1 MGLEAQ
7 NLFNTP
13 EVQAELKLL
22 PLSADLACS
31 PLILQA
37 LAETANE
44 DTLETDTVHAV
55 LWSAWI
61 QHRWTSLIDILLNGV
76 NVVLLCL
83 LSLMYHGL
91 ETRVSPSNL
100 SAVLAVLYAKEV
112 IEWFLACFPECLSSG
127 LSVDVVWDTVYCGIG
142 WVVISS
148 HLGVLDLNDATLKPF
163 MAVFS
168 CLAWLRMLYS
178 LRGEAWLGPRFLPIV
193 AAIKDTAA
201 FFFITTIC
209 VMATAHGYYQIAPRA
224 EDPSPIF
231 SSLLQTFR
239 LGILGDFDLFE
250 FEGQDTEYDRV
261 DATWVPRDPEPG
273 ENFIYVHVIFFLT
286 SIGITVILMNIFIA
300 VLGQNLEL
308 FQDQAQ
314 QLFARAR
321 AKMLLGQHQHPWARL
336 WRFCC
341 ARIRRRTRDDAKS
354 LKDPFQRC
362 SCLRYVLY
370 RSLWPL
376 SILAGEQAIF
386 RSLWSECLR
395 RPRTAY
401 VLLFFCPMTFFLCL
415 ACLIPFGCCC
425 LVFRKQGLQFWF
437 RILFLGI
444 YCCSDDVL
452 HFEEWSASGCL
463 IWVFLRPDPPRE
475 ELRSTRTALDA
486 KMQKMESKVQE
497 IDSNVQNIDAKMKQM
512 DQKMDDILNLLREKL
527 PVLE

>member
-1 MGLEAQ
+1 
-7 NLFNTP
+7 
-13 EVQAELKLL
+13 
-22 PLSADLACS
+22 
-31 PLILQA
+31 
-37 LAETANE
+37 
-44 DTLETDTVHAV
+44 
-55 LWSAWI
+55 
-61 QHRWTSLIDILLNGV
+61 
-76 NVVLLCL
+76 
-83 LSLMYHGL
+83 
-91 ETRVSPSNL
+91 
-100 SAVLAVLYAKEV
+100 
-112 IEWFLACFPECLSSG
+112 
-127 LSVDVVWDTVYCGIG
+127 
-142 WVVISS
+142 
-148 HLGVLDLNDATLKPF
+148 

-273 ENFIYVHVIFFLT
+273 DSVIFFLT

-321 AKMLLGQHQHPWARL
+321 AKM
-336 WRFCC
+336 
-341 ARIRRRTRDDAKS
+341 
-354 LKDPFQRC
+354 
-362 SCLRYVLY
+362 YVLY

-444 YCCSDDVL
+444 YCGLEYVLASLAGSCSDDVL

-497 IDSNVQNIDAKMKQM
+497 I
-512 DQKMDDILNLLREKL
+512 LEKRI
-527 PVLE
+527 

>member
-1 MGLEAQ
+1 MFFEVERFKCPGLIKRMSQ
-7 NLFNTP
+7 GH
-13 EVQAELKLL
+13 EL
-22 PLSADLACS
+22 D
-31 PLILQA
+31 
-37 LAETANE
+37 
-44 DTLETDTVHAV
+44 
-55 LWSAWI
+55 
-61 QHRWTSLIDILLNGV
+61 
-76 NVVLLCL
+76 VVL
-83 LSLMYHGL
+83 
-91 ETRVSPSNL
+91 E
-100 SAVLAVLYAKEV
+100 
-112 IEWFLACFPECLSSG
+112 
-127 LSVDVVWDTVYCGIG
+127 
-142 WVVISS
+142 
-148 HLGVLDLNDATLKPF
+148 
-163 MAVFS
+163 
-168 CLAWLRMLYS
+168 
-178 LRGEAWLGPRFLPIV
+178 
-193 AAIKDTAA
+193 
-201 FFFITTIC
+201 
-209 VMATAHGYYQIAPRA
+209 
-224 EDPSPIF
+224 
-231 SSLLQTFR
+231 
-239 LGILGDFDLFE
+239 
-250 FEGQDTEYDRV
+250 
-261 DATWVPRDPEPG
+261 VPRSSQKCSKSK
-273 ENFIYVHVIFFLT
+273 VIFFLT

-444 YCCSDDVL
+444 YCGLEYVLASLAGSDCISQKESHNIPFHPDHL
-452 HFEEWSASGCL
+452 HMYMW
-463 IWVFLRPDPPRE
+463 
-475 ELRSTRTALDA
+475 
-486 KMQKMESKVQE
+486 
-497 IDSNVQNIDAKMKQM
+497 
-512 DQKMDDILNLLREKL
+512 REKPKIDGMVGRTFGGNQEL
-527 PVLE
+527 VIPKHSVYGI